1 MELTLNRTQSTPEF
15 NGVFNGVDKKKK
27 GYKLETSFLHNV
39 LIWFCK
45 TGIGMLCIW
54 RAVSHFDRV

>member
-1 MELTLNRTQSTPEF
+1 MQLTLNRTQTTPEF

-27 GYKLETSFLHNV
+27 YYKLETSFLHNV

-45 TGIGMLCIW
+45 T
-54 RAVSHFDRV
+54 